1 MRSTFYNY
9 EALEIVVFTRGRRC
23 EKVNN
28 STTCRTVFVDDYRY
42 ERDIV
47 QTNLIDWYGFISMLR
62 GGAQTYVWIRLA
74 LLTYGAYVA
83 AKPSVDGKITS
94 NYRWVST
101 AKIVLK
107 IPFQVIVYSSLLPV
121 SFYVVA
127 LVLDSSFMD
136 IFLDSYW
143 ASVAGSVNFEL
154 MSFVDTTAVQMR
166 NVWLL
171 ALLGFV
177 LVFVIRKTRDH
188 WHDGVPGVRGLLISF
203 TSTLTICGPYKK
215 SLLRDTN
222 ITSVFRI
229 ADEGSTMDIIHCS
242 PGGYMNS
249 SSYIFDDSATMLLFC
264 IGAVMTV
271 AIIIKFLGSFT
282 STSSCIRRE
291 TEGVVLSSTPV
302 VPGGARSL
310 WPASVMSIRF
320 HAATRHPMPR
330 QGRSKPHVASSP
342 TIDMI
347 PRQMRGFSL
356 AVTGNLRRG
365 VHCWSTEYRSIIQ
378 LMNVAMMTDPWSL
391 FWLRVLGIQLY
402 LYKIHNEV
410 SSTRS
415 GIYAVILPFREDEV
429 EEYTGMSSGEYQLL
443 DSANSRDIPM
453 SVLLQC
459 G

>member
-1 MRSTFYNY
+1 
-9 EALEIVVFTRGRRC
+9 
-23 EKVNN
+23 
-28 STTCRTVFVDDYRY
+28 
-42 ERDIV
+42 
-47 QTNLIDWYGFISMLR
+47 MLR

-154 MSFVDTTAVQMR
+154 MAFVDTTAVQMR

-242 PGGYMNS
+242 PGRYMNS

-282 STSSCIRRE
+282 STSSWIRRE

-302 VPGGARSL
+302 VPVGRGLCAGVCDEHSL
-310 WPASVMSIRF
+310 PRCDETSNAS
-320 HAATRHPMPR
+320 TRTK
-330 QGRSKPHVASSP
+330 QTHVASSP

-410 SSTRS
+410 NSTRS

-429 EEYTGMSSGEYQLL
+429 EEYTGMSSGSINYSTRRTLEI
-443 DSANSRDIPM
+443 S
-453 SVLLQC
+453 QC
-459 G
+459 PCCYNAGKS